1 MPGVHVAFVS
11 VDDICSSGGI
21 GTILPGRVCGRS
33 KVVRM
38 HAFHYVESRKGTL
51 AQSSLQP

>member
-38 HAFHYVESRKGTL
+38 HAFHYVESSKGIL